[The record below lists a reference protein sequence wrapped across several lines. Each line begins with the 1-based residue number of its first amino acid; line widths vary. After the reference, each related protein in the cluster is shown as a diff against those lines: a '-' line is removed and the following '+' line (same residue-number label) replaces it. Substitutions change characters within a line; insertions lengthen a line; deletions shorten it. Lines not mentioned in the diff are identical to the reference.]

1 MANVV
6 DIIVRITRRGFQGGT
21 QAVVAGLNKIKTAAT
36 LAATAVASI
45 FTTQSIKNAIEY
57 ATTIDDISRKLETS
71 TEFLSEL
78 QFATQQ
84 NNIQFKTFTDGLQR
98 LARRLADAENGAG
111 PAAKALEALGIE
123 AASLQGLDLEQRFL
137 LIAEALSRV
146 EDESA
151 RVSIAFKLFD
161 RGGVELLRVVDQ
173 GAAGI
178 ERFRER
184 ARDLNLSLSKESTE
198 AAATLGG
205 ELTELNSIFRG
216 IANTVS
222 QVLVPLL
229 NRAAEGYRTLF
240 DAIRL
245 GNKEAEELNLDQAT
259 ERLAKVQADLARN
272 SAKLLDVNR
281 QLVDSGDLRA
291 EQIENLRDQY
301 KALTGSVIV
310 LGRVENELKDR
321 IEELNGA
328 ADEQSDLFNKL
339 IGDQKLKAAAD
350 AEALKVE
357 QEVARLRA
365 TLAEQQINNENRLI
379 DLRRQS
385 LSETERQSD
394 IEFEAA
400 RRAVQAIDALAQA
413 SRTESAEEQAAAI
426 ATAKAA
432 AERLD
437 ALSSQTTNQKEAI
450 RLAEQAARIQENATK
465 AEIKALKDGGTE
477 REKQIKTVQAQ
488 IDALNLQKVTV
499 PIAFDTTVL
508 QQQIAELKRLLSQLA
523 GGGVTVGSAT
533 GPATGPRQ
541 SSFGDNTP
549 SGALANDLAL
559 RDRALQ

>member
-45 FTTQSIKNAIEY
+45 FTAQSTKDQIEF
-57 ATTIDDISRKLETS
+57 ATLIDDISRKLLTS

-78 QFATQQ
+78 QFVTQQ

-123 AASLQGLDLEQRFL
+123 ASALGGLDLEQRFL
-137 LIAEALSRV
+137 LMAEALSQV
-146 EDESA
+146 EDEAA

-178 ERFRER
+178 EKLR
-184 ARDLNLSLSKESTE
+184 ARARELGLTLDKEATE
-198 AAATLGG
+198 AAATFGG
-205 ELTELNSIFRG
+205 ELTEFQSNITG
-216 IANTVS
+216 ITRSLS
-222 QVLVPLL
+222 QTLLPIL
-229 NRAAEGYRTLF
+229 NRAAEGFRLLR

-245 GNKEAEELNLDQAT
+245 GNKETEELNLDQAT
-259 ERLAKVQADLARN
+259 ERLAKVQGDLATN
-272 SAKLLDVNR
+272 STKLLDVNR

-291 EQIENLRDQY
+291 DQIENLRDQY
-301 KALTGSVIV
+301 KALIGSVIV
-310 LGRVENELKDR
+310 LGRVESELKDR
-321 IEELNGA
+321 VDELSGA
-328 ADEQSDLFNKL
+328 AKQQEDAFAGL
-339 IGDQKLKAAAD
+339 IGEQRLAAAAAED
-350 AEALKVE
+350 AAKVE
-357 QEVARLRA
+357 QEVARLRS

-385 LSETERQSD
+385 LSETERQAD

-432 AERLD
+432 AERLN

-488 IDALNLQKVTV
+488 IDALNMQKVTV

-533 GPATGPRQ
+533 SSATGPRQ

>member
-21 QAVVAGLNKIKTAAT
+21 QAVVAGLNKIKTAAA

-45 FTTQSIKNAIEY
+45 FTTQSIKSAIEY

-123 AASLQGLDLEQRFL
+123 ASSLGGLDLEQRFL

-178 ERFRER
+178 ERLR
-184 ARDLNLSLSKESTE
+184 ARARELGLTLDKEATE
-198 AAATLGG
+198 AAATFGG
-205 ELTELNSIFRG
+205 ELTEFQSNITGITNSL
-216 IANTVS
+216 S
-222 QVLVPLL
+222 QTLLPIL
-229 NRAAEGYRTLF
+229 NRAAEGFRLLR

-245 GNKEAEELNLDQAT
+245 GNKETEELNLDQAT
-259 ERLAKVQADLARN
+259 ERLAKVQGDLATN
-272 SAKLLDVNR
+272 SAKLLEVNR

-291 EQIENLRDQY
+291 DQIENLRDQY

-321 IEELNGA
+321 VEELNGA
-328 ADEQSDLFNKL
+328 AKQQEDAFAGL
-339 IGDQKLKAAAD
+339 IGEQKLAAAAAED
-350 AEALKVE
+350 AAKVE
-357 QEVARLRA
+357 QEVARLRS

-379 DLRRQS
+379 DLRRQG
-385 LSETERQSD
+385 LNETQRQAD

-432 AERLD
+432 AERLN

-523 GGGVTVGSAT
+523 GGGVTVGNAA
-533 GPATGPRQ
+533 GPVTGPRQ